1 MKSHKIGKLGE
12 EIASMFLMKQ
22 GIKIIT
28 RNYRTKFGELDIVGK
43 EKKKI
48 IFYEVKTISRENIF
62 QNAKLEY
69 KAEDNINKEKIRRII
84 KTANIYLKERFSH
97 ETPIFEINGI
107 TVILDTNNKRAKVN
121 IIKNINIE

>member
-1 MKSHKIGKLGE
+1 VKSHKIGKLGE